1 MQHGRVEGL
10 MLGSVL
16 AALGDGLVIPK
27 MQAAEGIGTRHSQDP
42 TYEPNLDLQL
52 KTNKYTPPKNTG
64 LISCNWKNCQF
75 GKERCLRVLISIS
88 NQPLVGLW
96 FRFSNNSL
104 PKEFA
109 QSFPKHEL
117 PRLVS
122 SWAPVEA
129 SFVLT
134 TFGVLAGLA
143 SPESGTSSIQ
153 GSLEMGWG
161 CGSKRLRLRFI
172 FMTGFWRWLLSI
184 WRLGVKFGSIS
195 SILVTLTKLREYH
208 GKNSSTGCWCLS
220 YKLIMFFPYASQF

>member
-27 MQAAEGIGTRHSQDP
+27 MQAAEGVISKTQPGWT
-42 TYEPNLDLQL
+42 QL
-52 KTNKYTPPKNTG
+52 GSPIENQQVHPSKKHGVGWLLLKKLP
-64 LISCNWKNCQF
+64 IWKF
-75 GKERCLRVLISIS
+75 GKERCVRVLISIS

-96 FRFSNNSL
+96 FRFSTNSL

-153 GSLEMGWG
+153 GSLEMAWG
-161 CGSKRLRLRFI
+161 CGNKRLRLRFI
-172 FMTGFWRWLLSI
+172 FMTGFWRWLLAI

-208 GKNSSTGCWCLS
+208 GKSSSTGCWCLS
-220 YKLIMFFPYASQF
+220 